1 MMEKTTIYIRGI
13 YTTALTKL
21 FLDSE
26 FQIVFPS
33 EEIQNRFN
41 ISHHNNKYSKDIS
54 IYDRDDKQGVSITI
68 KKDIYNELAKDNMKN
83 FPLSFMEEP
92 DLIKLNSNFNQ
103 NDIYKG
109 EVIKSNKKKDYS
121 LIKLKSEEKANM
133 IKEENIYDFATNLG
147 YLDSF
152 IEVGKKGIFQVRRE
166 DYGSHAAELVKYYTL
181 PGDLLVLLPKDNSVF
196 ISKKIRDPSERNR
209 LMDLG
214 NNLLE
219 GKDFGIIARTAAK
232 FRSEI
237 EIREDL
243 EHLETTYKKI
253 QKLISKMP
261 DKIGKIYS
269 RTKSINILFPYQL
282 KQKLNE
288 IRKKVVSTINKHHTI
303 KSSSNKKHKMGKY
316 YVDEKEVLDYTE
328 DMLDSLTNIKKER
341 VEKFYL
347 EKYYKRIQ
355 KGKWM
360 NIIHHK
366 LSGEKIH
373 LRGGKIKSLIKD
385 LNNPLQVILRR
396 EFKQKGTYNGLNM
409 PIESGDYALSTF
421 NENNW
426 FYISQYYSSQGDLK
440 GKYIN
445 INTPIEISNR
455 KIQYID
461 LEVDLIEYGD
471 GERKIIDI
479 ENFERIFDLNII
491 SKKLFEKIKNLIKNL
506 KNFQEDN

>member
-1 MMEKTTIYIRGI
+1 MEKITIYIRGI

-21 FLDSE
+21 FLDSD

-41 ISHHNNKYSKDIS
+41 ISQYNNKYSKDIS
-54 IYDRDDKQGVSITI
+54 IYDKDDKQGVSISI
-68 KKDIYNELAKDNMKN
+68 NKDVYNELAKDDMKN
-83 FPLSFMEEP
+83 FPLSFMEDP
-92 DLIKLNSNFNQ
+92 DLIKLNSNFNL
-103 NDIYKG
+103 NEIYKG
-109 EVIKSNKKKDYS
+109 EVIKSSKKKDYS
-121 LIKLKSEEKANM
+121 LIKLKSEEKSNM
-133 IKEENIYDFATNLG
+133 IRKENSYDFTTNLG

-166 DYGSHAAELVKYYTL
+166 DYGSHAAELVKDYTL
-181 PGDLLVLLPKDNSVF
+181 PGDLLVLLPKDTNVF

-209 LMDLG
+209 LIGLG

-232 FRSEI
+232 FRSEM
-237 EIREDL
+237 EIKEDL
-243 EHLETTYKKI
+243 EHLETTYKQI

-269 RTKSINILFPYQL
+269 RTKSINILFPYHF
-282 KQKLNE
+282 KQKLDE
-288 IRKKVVSTINKHHTI
+288 IREKVVSTINKHHTI
-303 KSSSNKKHKMGKY
+303 KSSSRNKHKMGKY
-316 YVDEKEVLDYTE
+316 YVDEKEILDYTE
-328 DMLDSLTNIKKER
+328 DILGSLKNIGKER
-341 VEKFYL
+341 IEKFYL

-360 NIIHHK
+360 DINHHK
-366 LSGEKIH
+366 LSGKKIH
-373 LRGGKIKSLIKD
+373 LRGGKINSFIKD
-385 LNNPLQVILRR
+385 LNSPLQIILRR
-396 EFKQKGTYNGLNM
+396 EIEKGSTYDGLNM

-426 FYISQYYSSQGDLK
+426 FYISEYFSSQGNLK

-461 LEVDLIEYGD
+461 LEVDLIEYVD
-471 GERKIIDI
+471 RKRKIIDM
-479 ENFERIFDLNII
+479 EKFERVYELDII
-491 SKKLFEKIKNLIKNL
+491 SKKVYKKIKDLIKKL